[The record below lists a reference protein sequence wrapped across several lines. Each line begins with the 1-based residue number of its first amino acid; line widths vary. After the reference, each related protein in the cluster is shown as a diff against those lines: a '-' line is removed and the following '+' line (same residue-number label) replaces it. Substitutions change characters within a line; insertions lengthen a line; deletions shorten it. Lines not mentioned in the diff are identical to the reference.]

1 MKAKQLTVLVNDVPG
16 SLARMAQALAAQKV
30 NITAMMGVGNESLSP
45 IRLLVD
51 NPARAKKALRSAGL
65 QATEEDVLVVPLA
78 NKPGSLAG
86 IAAKLAS
93 ANINILYAYATGG
106 SGGKTNCVMAVSD
119 IARASRL
126 AR

>member
-30 NITAMMGVGNESLSP
+30 NIIAMMGVGNESLSP

-78 NKPGSLAG
+78 NKPGALAG

-106 SGGKTNCVMAVSD
+106 GGKTNCVMAVSD